1 MRPEIS
7 RLDAEAPTQRERL
20 LSLIFRV
27 AMVLVLLVGAWQCRH
42 GWPVSSS
49 LLDLLPTVS
58 SDKLRHEAD
67 AQIQK
72 PLTRQMV
79 ALVGAPDRERAVEL
93 ARGLG
98 HLWNHSGLFAKVQ
111 VDADIDLDAVR
122 QQMATQRLS
131 LISGADR
138 QRFMHDPAAYA
149 AQRVRELVD
158 PFSVGGLVPTD
169 QDLLGL
175 ARMAEKSLRPPGKMH
190 FDLTSGTLLTEQD
203 GKYWVLLRA
212 QTSGDAFDQRSPA
225 AIAALVNESRAG
237 VARDGGELLAT
248 GGALYAAAGQSQAQA
263 ESAWIGGG
271 SLLGIVLLLLLAM
284 RRWRVLLAFVPVAA
298 GLLCGIVACVAAF
311 GSVHILTLVI
321 GASLIG
327 IAVDFPL
334 HYLGKSY
341 GLPDWT
347 ARDALR
353 RVLPGLS
360 IILAATLVG
369 YLALLFTPF
378 PALTQTAVFS
388 AAGLVGA
395 YACTVCELPRWLR
408 GWAPRPWQG
417 LPRLAQS
424 LLDTLSVWTA
434 RRTLPWLALGVALV
448 CAGGL
453 LKLRVQDDLRL
464 WVNLPPTLLD
474 QAKRIGEITGIM
486 PTSQYFLVRAPD
498 LGTLYQRQADLGQ
511 NLDALIKKQALA
523 SYLSL
528 NQLLAPESA
537 QQQLRDRMRDPS
549 WRARLTPSFETV
561 GVPASTV
568 LANVD
573 GLVNLPPVKMT
584 DALAGPLGESRRDL
598 WLGEHDGQV
607 AAIISL
613 QGLRDTSA
621 VAAAAQGLDGVSYI
635 DQTGD
640 LNRSFASTRWE
651 AAQLK
656 LLSYLVAAVLL
667 WITLG
672 RHATW
677 RLLAVPLAASAC
689 TLGALGILGQP
700 LTLFSLF
707 GLLLVSAIGL
717 DYAIVMYERVAGA
730 ASCLIGVVLA
740 ALTTLLSFGLLG
752 LSSTPAIANFGIA
765 VALGVGFSV
774 LFAPWVRPTPET
786 PHPPTH

>member
-7 RLDAEAPTQRERL
+7 HLDTAALTQRERL

-27 AMVLVLLVGAWQCRH
+27 AMVLVLLLGAWQLRD
-42 GWPVSSS
+42 GWPVSSNLS
-49 LLDLLPTVS
+49 DLLPTIS

-72 PLTRQMV
+72 PLARQMV
-79 ALVGAPDRERAVEL
+79 ALVGAPDRDRAVEL

-98 HLWNHSGLFAKVQ
+98 HLWNHSGLFARVQ
-111 VDADIDLDAVR
+111 VEADIDLEALR
-122 QQMATQRLS
+122 QQMATQLLS

-138 QRFMHDPAAYA
+138 QRFMNDPAAYA

-190 FDLTSGTLLTEQD
+190 FDLTSGSLLTEQD
-203 GKYWVLLRA
+203 GKYWVLLRV
-212 QTSGDAFDQRSPA
+212 QTSGNTIDQSSPA
-225 AIAALVNESRAG
+225 AIAALVEESRAG
-237 VARDGGELLAT
+237 VAKDGGELLVT
-248 GGALYAAAGQSQAQA
+248 GGALDAAAIPSSA
-263 ESAWIGGG
+263 ESGWIWGG
-271 SLLGIVLLLLLAM
+271 SLLGIALLLLLAM
-284 RRWRVLLAFVPVAA
+284 RRWRVLLAFVAVAA
-298 GLLCGIVACVAAF
+298 GLLCGGVACVTVF
-311 GSVHILTLVI
+311 GSVHILTLAI

-327 IAVDFPL
+327 VAMIFPVQ
-334 HYLGKSY
+334 YLDRSY

-347 ARDALR
+347 AREALR
-353 RVLPGLS
+353 QVLPGLS
-360 IILAATLVG
+360 LFLAATAVA

-378 PALTQTAVFS
+378 PVLMQTAVFS
-388 AAGLVGA
+388 VAGLLGA

-408 GWAPRPWQG
+408 GWTPRPWQD

-464 WVNLPPTLLD
+464 WVGGPPTLPD
-474 QAKRIGEITGIM
+474 QSKRIGEISGIM
-486 PTSQYFLVRAPD
+486 PTTQYFLVRAPD

-511 NLDALIKKQALA
+511 NLDALITKQALA
-523 SYLSL
+523 SYRSL

-561 GVPASTV
+561 GVPASIV
-568 LANVD
+568 LANID
-573 GLVNLPPVKMT
+573 GLANLPPVKMT

-598 WLGEHDGQV
+598 WLGEQDGQV

-613 QGLRDTSA
+613 QGLRDTMA

-635 DQTGD
+635 DRTGD
-640 LNRSFASTRWE
+640 LNRGFASTRWT
-651 AAQLK
+651 AAQLTV
-656 LLSYLVAAVLL
+656 LFYLVAAALL

-677 RLLAVPLAASAC
+677 RVVAAPLAASAC
-689 TLGALGILGQP
+689 ALGALGILGQP

-717 DYAIVMYERVAGA
+717 GYAIVMYQRVAGA
-730 ASCLIGVVLA
+730 ASCLIGVVLT
-740 ALTTLLSFGLLG
+740 ALTILLPFGLLG
-752 LSSTPAIANFGIA
+752 LSSTPAIANFGMA
-765 VALGVGFSV
+765 VALGVGFSM